1 MPRWNLLSTAALN
14 LFPLITFENN
24 FYYFYHK
31 DFFVSGDRFARK
43 DYFQRNSILT
53 IFAQRL
59 LLAHDGFSQRDVK
72 RADFVSELLEKYLEP
87 YLTYLEQVKDKDKTK
102 TSLSINLQLQRT
114 ALNYLISVHT
124 SEARCA
130 SLADD
135 EQVSLSNSRSNN
147 I

>member
-87 YLTYLEQVKDKDKTK
+87 YLTYLEQVKTKTK
-102 TSLSINLQLQRT
+102 TKFCINLQMQRT
-114 ALNYLISVHT
+114 VLNHLISVHT
-124 SEARCA
+124 SEACCA
-130 SLADD
+130 SLANN
-135 EQVSLSNSRSNN
+135 EQVSLSSSSRNN